1 MENKARYI
9 LVGAFAIAVLAAGF
23 AFTYWLNTAGGLQQR
38 AYYRILY
45 RGSVAGLLV
54 GSAVQF
60 NGVRV
65 GDVSALDLDPSS
77 PDKVMVTVA
86 VAPETPI
93 RTDTKAGIT
102 FQGLMGSP
110 AVSLTGGPTSGQ
122 PPTPS
127 EGMPALIANPKAGET
142 MADVALSALHR
153 IDTVVSENA
162 EPLRNTMGNLSKFSN
177 ALARNSER
185 VDGIV
190 AGIERMTGGGA
201 KSQNAVFD
209 LTAATTFPAF
219 EKASFELLFVQYP
232 TAPNTLGQDK
242 ILIRGDDGLRPISPD
257 AKWNDMLLDQV
268 QSKIVQSFEN
278 AGFLK
283 HVARPIEGA
292 NADFQLITDIRDF
305 QIVSAAQPSAEVEY
319 TAKILNSD
327 GRIVGARLFK
337 ASRAAKSI
345 DAPDVVAALDAAFL
359 QTLPDLIVWTS
370 STIRDASGSR

>member
-45 RGSVAGLLV
+45 HGSVAGLLV

-65 GDVSALDLDPSS
+65 GDVSALDLDPTS
-77 PDKVMVTVA
+77 PDKIKVTVA
-86 VAPETPI
+86 VSPETHI
-93 RTDTKAGIT
+93 RTDTKAGIA

-110 AVSLTGGPTSGQ
+110 AVSLTGGSTSAQ
-122 PPTPS
+122 PPAQA
-127 EGMPALIANPKAGET
+127 EGMPVLIADPNAGET
-142 MADVALSALHR
+142 MAEVALTALHR
-153 IDTVVSENA
+153 VDAVVSENA
-162 EPLRNTMGNLSKFSN
+162 EPLRKTIANLSKFTDS
-177 ALARNSER
+177 LARNSER

-190 AGIERMTGGGA
+190 AGIERMTGGGT
-201 KSQNAVFD
+201 KPQNAVFD

-242 ILIRGDDGLRPISPD
+242 ILVRGQDGLRPVSPD

-268 QSKIVQSFEN
+268 QSRIVQSFEN

-292 NADFQLITDIRDF
+292 NADFQLVTDIRDF
-305 QIVSAAQPSAEVEY
+305 QIASAARPSADVEY
-319 TAKILNSD
+319 SAKILNGD

-337 ASRAAKSI
+337 ASVAAKSV
-345 DAPDVVAALDAAFL
+345 DAPDAAAALDTAFR
-359 QTLPDLIVWTS
+359 QTLPDLVIWTS
-370 STIRDASGSR
+370 ATIRDASASR

>member
-93 RTDTKAGIT
+93 RTDTKAGIA

-110 AVSLTGGPTSGQ
+110 AVSLTGGSASAQ
-122 PPTPS
+122 SSAQS
-127 EGMPALIANPKAGET
+127 EGMPVLIADAKAGET

-153 IDTVVSENA
+153 VDMVVAENA
-162 EPLRNTMGNLSKFSN
+162 EPLRKTIANLSKFTD

-190 AGIERMTGGGA
+190 AGIERMTGGGT

-242 ILIRGDDGLRPISPD
+242 ILIRGEEGLRPISPD

-292 NADFQLITDIRDF
+292 IADFQLVTDIRDF
-305 QIVSAAQPSAEVEY
+305 QIGSAAQPVADVEY
-319 TAKILNSD
+319 SAKILNSD
-327 GRIVGARLFK
+327 GKIVSARLFK
-337 ASRAAKSI
+337 ARVKSKSVN
-345 DAPDVVAALDAAFL
+345 APDVAAAFDMAFG
-359 QTLPDLIVWTS
+359 QTLTDLVVW
-370 STIRDASGSR
+370 ASGSIREVTVSR